1 MSLTDL
7 DQRRSLCPRDTDV
20 TGDVRNPARQVVR
33 RQLISIH
40 REETMKTR
48 LENQIAIVTGSSSGN
63 GRAIALA
70 LSSSGATVVC
80 ADLNKKAR
88 KDGYEKDI
96 EIDTDDVIQRR
107 GSKAVYVQA
116 DVRHAPEVE
125 NLVTRTVSE
134 FGRLDIMVN
143 NAGVGTGLNTILEEA
158 EEGYDFVMDVNTKG
172 VWLCC
177 KYAIVQ
183 MLKQEPLESGSR
195 GKIVNIA
202 SVAALI
208 GRARHHAY
216 SASKAAV
223 VNLTRNL
230 AVMYGPQRI
239 NINAVCP
246 GLIPTALTRPTTPER
261 EQWHERA
268 LQDTPWPRLG
278 TSQDVA
284 HCVLFLASPEA
295 EWVTG
300 IALAVDGG
308 ASAK

>member
-1 MSLTDL
+1 
-7 DQRRSLCPRDTDV
+7 
-20 TGDVRNPARQVVR
+20 
-33 RQLISIH
+33 
-40 REETMKTR
+40 MKTQ
-48 LENQIAIVTGSSSGN
+48 LENQIAIVTGSSSGI

-70 LSSSGATVVC
+70 LSSAGATVVC

-88 KDGYEKDI
+88 KEGYEKDI
-96 EIDTDDVIQRR
+96 EIDTDDVIQHRA
-107 GSKAVYVQA
+107 GKAVYVQA
-116 DVRHAPEVE
+116 DVRYVSEVE
-125 NLVTRTVSE
+125 NLVTRAVSE
-134 FGRLDIMVN
+134 FGRLDIIVN
-143 NAGVGTGLNTILEEA
+143 NAGVFTGPNTILEER
-158 EEGYDFVMDVNTKG
+158 EEAYDFLMAVNAEG

-177 KYAIVQ
+177 KYAIAQ

-202 SVAALI
+202 SCAALI
-208 GRARHHAY
+208 GRGRHHAY

-246 GLIPTALTRPTTPER
+246 GLIPTALTRPTTPET
-261 EQWHERA
+261 EQWHRDA

-278 TSQDVA
+278 TTQDVA
-284 HCVLFLASPEA
+284 ACVLFLASPEA

-300 IALAVDGG
+300 IALALDGG

>member
-1 MSLTDL
+1 
-7 DQRRSLCPRDTDV
+7 
-20 TGDVRNPARQVVR
+20 
-33 RQLISIH
+33 
-40 REETMKTR
+40 MKTR

-70 LSSSGATVVC
+70 LSSAGATVVC
-80 ADLNKKAR
+80 ADLNKNAR
-88 KDGYEKDI
+88 KEGYEEDV
-96 EIDTDDVIQRR
+96 EIDTDDVIRR
-107 GSKAVYVQA
+107 REGKAVYVQA
-116 DVRHAPEVE
+116 DVRSASQVE

-143 NAGVGTGLNTILEEA
+143 NAGVLKGRKTILEEA
-158 EEGYDFVMDVNTKG
+158 EEGYDFVMAVNTKG

-177 KYAIVQ
+177 KYAIAQ
-183 MLKQEPLESGSR
+183 MLKQDPLESDSR

-202 SVAALI
+202 SNLALI
-208 GRARHHAY
+208 GRHRANAY

-223 VNLTRNL
+223 VHLTRNL
-230 AVMYGPQRI
+230 AVMYGPERI

-246 GLIPTALTRPTTPER
+246 GLIPTALTRPTTPEG
-261 EQWHERA
+261 EQAHKAA

>member
-1 MSLTDL
+1 
-7 DQRRSLCPRDTDV
+7 
-20 TGDVRNPARQVVR
+20 
-33 RQLISIH
+33 
-40 REETMKTR
+40 MKTH

-70 LSSSGATVVC
+70 LASSGATVVC

-88 KDGYEKDI
+88 KEGYEDDI
-96 EIDTDDVIQRR
+96 DINMDDLIRRR
-107 GSKAVYVQA
+107 GDKAVYVPA
-116 DVRHAPEVE
+116 DVRHASQVE
-125 NLVTRTVSE
+125 NLVTRTVSD

-143 NAGVGTGLNTILEEA
+143 NAGVGTGLNSILEET
-158 EEGYDFVMDVNTKG
+158 EKGYDFVMDVNTKG

-177 KYAIVQ
+177 KYAIAQ
-183 MLKQEPLESGSR
+183 MLKQEPLESASR

-202 SVAALI
+202 SIAALI
-208 GRARHHAY
+208 GRTRHHAY

-223 VNLTRNL
+223 VNLNRNL
-230 AVMYGPQRI
+230 AVMYGPERI

-246 GLIPTALTRPTTPER
+246 GLIPTALTRPTTPED
-261 EQWHERA
+261 EQWHRA
-268 LQDTPWPRLG
+268 ALEGTPWPRLG

-284 HCVLFLASPEA
+284 HCVLFLTSPEA

-300 IALAVDGG
+300 IALVVDGG

>member
-1 MSLTDL
+1 
-7 DQRRSLCPRDTDV
+7 
-20 TGDVRNPARQVVR
+20 
-33 RQLISIH
+33 
-40 REETMKTR
+40 MKTR

-70 LSSSGATVVC
+70 LSSAGATVVC
-80 ADLNKKAR
+80 ADLNKNAR
-88 KDGYEKDI
+88 KEGYEEDI
-96 EIDTDDVIQRR
+96 EIDTDDVIRR
-107 GSKAVYVQA
+107 RNGKAVYVQA
-116 DVRHAPEVE
+116 DVRSASDIE
-125 NLVTRTVSE
+125 NLVTHTVSE

-143 NAGVGTGLNTILEEA
+143 NAGVGRGLNTILEEA
-158 EEGYDFVMDVNTKG
+158 EEGYDFVMAVNTKG

-177 KYAIVQ
+177 KHAIAQ
-183 MLKQEPLESGSR
+183 MLKQEPLDNGSR

-202 SVAALI
+202 SIAALI
-208 GRARHHAY
+208 GRHTGDHVY

-246 GLIPTALTRPTTPER
+246 GLIPTALTRPTTPEG
-261 EQWHERA
+261 EQWHKGVLE
-268 LQDTPWPRLG
+268 DTPWPRLG

-284 HCVLFLASPEA
+284 HCVLFLSSPEA

>member
-1 MSLTDL
+1 
-7 DQRRSLCPRDTDV
+7 
-20 TGDVRNPARQVVR
+20 
-33 RQLISIH
+33 
-40 REETMKTR
+40 MKTR

-63 GRAIALA
+63 GRSIALA
-70 LSSSGATVVC
+70 LSSAGATVVC

-88 KDGYEKDI
+88 KEGYEEDI
-96 EIDTDDVIQRR
+96 EIDTDDVIQHR
-107 GSKAVYVQA
+107 GGKAVYVQA
-116 DVRHAPEVE
+116 DVRYASEVE
-125 NLVTRTVSE
+125 NLVTRTVSD

-158 EEGYDFVMDVNTKG
+158 EEGYDFVMAVNSKG
-172 VWLCC
+172 VWLCS

-202 SVAALI
+202 SIAALI

-261 EQWHERA
+261 DQWHRAA

-278 TSQDVA
+278 TPQDVA
-284 HCVLFLASPEA
+284 HCVSFLVSPEA

-300 IALAVDGG
+300 IALVVDGG

>member
-1 MSLTDL
+1 M
-7 DQRRSLCPRDTDV
+7 R
-20 TGDVRNPARQVVR
+20 
-33 RQLISIH
+33 
-40 REETMKTR
+40 MR

-70 LSSSGATVVC
+70 LSSAGATVVC
-80 ADLNKKAR
+80 ADVNKNAR
-88 KDGYEKDI
+88 KEGYEEDI
-96 EIDTDDVIQRR
+96 EIDTDDVIRR
-107 GSKAVYVQA
+107 RKGKAVHVQV
-116 DVRHAPEVE
+116 DVRSASDVE

-143 NAGVGTGLNTILEEA
+143 NAGVGTGLYTILEEA
-158 EEGYDFVMDVNTKG
+158 EDGYDFVMAINTKG

-177 KYAIVQ
+177 KYAIAQ
-183 MLKQEPLESGSR
+183 MLKQEPLETGSR

-202 SVAALI
+202 SIAALI
-208 GRARHHAY
+208 GRGRHHAY

-230 AVMYGPQRI
+230 AVTYGPHRI
-239 NINAVCP
+239 NVNAICP
-246 GLIPTALTRPTTPER
+246 GLIPTALTRPTTQEG
-261 EQWHERA
+261 EQWHQGA

-300 IALAVDGG
+300 IALVVDGG